1 MSSQT
6 PLAAT
11 YYTNWFRNEPT
22 RFIDGEPENCVE
34 IYPHLGGTW
43 NDAPCTEIHNYICE
57 KSLGWVFFMCT
68 SEYKNE
74 KCVFSVHIIVYLFLS
89 NSDYIYQLQWNYCS
103 RCLQEFYLVFIC
115 FLIIMILIRVVMN
128 NLMINCFITIVRFL
142 RNINKIINAYLISN
156 MQVTYSVSKDC
167 IQ

>member
-1 MSSQT
+1 MVCFIIFIEDYWIGLSDASEEGSWVWMSSQT

-57 KSLGWVFFMCT
+57 KSLE
-68 SEYKNE
+68 S
-74 KCVFSVHIIVYLFLS
+74 SVIIG
-89 NSDYIYQLQWNYCS
+89 
-103 RCLQEFYLVFIC
+103 
-115 FLIIMILIRVVMN
+115 
-128 NLMINCFITIVRFL
+128 
-142 RNINKIINAYLISN
+142 
-156 MQVTYSVSKDC
+156 
-167 IQ
+167 